1 MKSTPPPAG
10 KSAYPELRAPSLMGV
25 KRKAYTGYRSFSY
38 LEPGIDYRAFSLA
51 AEVERVP
58 SHRVEL
64 SPEIERRAQR
74 LIETSIVVSLHD
86 HTFIAPQDLTEL
98 ADHRR
103 QGRDWTAYAGLADSG
118 LDAVFDALM
127 GGTATITSN
136 AGWKW
141 TDIVHDLGMRLG
153 DIAHQDMLIRGETIA
168 DIRRAHETGR
178 IAFIPTLEAAT
189 PIENEIDR
197 LDVLYGLGVRCSGI
211 AYSDANAL
219 GSGLREARDGGLTEL
234 GRAAVRRMNR
244 LGMAIDLSHSGVQTA
259 LDTIEASERPVFI
272 SHTGAR
278 ALWDTP
284 RMKPD
289 AVLAACA
296 ARDGVIG
303 IMAAPYTT
311 VTARHP
317 RHSIESVMEHFEY
330 MVKLVG
336 IDHVAFGPDTLYG
349 DHVGLNAHFARQIS
363 MAATRGGPQAAE
375 VEQVEGLENP
385 SENFPNIVRWLLKQG
400 YGDTEIAKVVGGNIV
415 RALGEIWQR

>member
-1 MKSTPPPAG
+1 
-10 KSAYPELRAPSLMGV
+10 V
-25 KRKAYTGYRSFSY
+25 KRKAYAGYRSFSY
-38 LEPGIDYRAFSLA
+38 LEPVADYRPFSLA
-51 AEVERVP
+51 AEVDRVP
-58 SHRVEL
+58 SRRLKL
-64 SPEIERRAQR
+64 SPEVEARAQR
-74 LIETSIVVSLHD
+74 LIEANIVISLHD
-86 HTFIAPQDLTEL
+86 HTFIAPLDLPEL

-103 QGRDWTAYAGLADSG
+103 QGRDWTGYAGLAVSG

-127 GGTATITSN
+127 GGTATITST

-141 TDIVHDLGMRLG
+141 IDIVHDLGMRLS
-153 DIAHQDMLIRGETIA
+153 DIAHQDMLIRGENIA

-197 LDVLYGLGVRCSGI
+197 LDVLYGLGIRCSGI

-219 GSGLREARDGGLTEL
+219 GSGLREGRDGGLTEL
-234 GRAAVRRMNR
+234 GKAAVRRMNR
-244 LGMAIDLSHSGVQTA
+244 LGMAIDLSHSGDQTA

-296 ARDGVIG
+296 ARGGIVG

-330 MVKLVG
+330 VVKLIG

-349 DHVGLNAHFARQIS
+349 DHVGLNAYFSRQIS
-363 MAATRGGPQAAE
+363 LAATKGGPQAAE
-375 VEQVEGLENP
+375 VEYVEGLENP
-385 SENFPNIVRWLLKQG
+385 SETFPNIVRWLLDRS
-400 YGDTEIAKVVGGNIV
+400 YSDTEIAKLIGGNIL
-415 RALGEIWQR
+415 RALGEIW

>member
-1 MKSTPPPAG
+1 VD
-10 KSAYPELRAPSLMGV
+10 V
-25 KRKAYTGYRSFSY
+25 KRKAYAGYRSFSY
-38 LEPGIDYRAFSLA
+38 LEPVADYRPFSLA
-51 AEVERVP
+51 AEVDRVP
-58 SHRVEL
+58 SGRLEL
-64 SPEIERRAQR
+64 SPEGEAHAQR
-74 LIETSIVVSLHD
+74 LIETNIVISLHD
-86 HTFIAPQDLTEL
+86 HTFIAPLDLLEL

-103 QGRDWTAYAGLADSG
+103 QGRDWTGYAGLAVSG

-141 TDIVHDLGMRLG
+141 IDIVHDLGMRLS
-153 DIAHQDMLIRGETIA
+153 DIAHQDMLIRGQNIA

-197 LDVLYGLGVRCSGI
+197 LDVLYGLGIRCSGI
-211 AYSDANAL
+211 TYSDANAL

-234 GRAAVRRMNR
+234 GKAAVRRMNR
-244 LGMAIDLSHSGVQTA
+244 LGMAIDLSHSGDQTA

-296 ARDGVIG
+296 ARGGIVG

-330 MVKLVG
+330 VVKLIG

-349 DHVGLNAHFARQIS
+349 DHVGLNAYFTRQIS
-363 MAATRGGPQAAE
+363 LAATQGGLQATE
-375 VEQVEGLENP
+375 VEYVDGLENP
-385 SENFPNIVRWLLKQG
+385 SESFPNIVGWLLNRS
-400 YGDTEIAKVVGGNIV
+400 YSDTEIAKLIGGNIV
-415 RALGEIWQR
+415 RALGEIW